1 MVMDGVYSVKRYFL
15 GNFYDAEKQ
24 DMIDIS
30 VGRLKPKKDKLKRP
44 IVNIL
49 FIILL
54 LVPIVLFSF
63 WPFHSLCLMQLN
75 FIWENLLNHFY
86 TLQELVD
93 SL

>member
-54 LVPIVLFSF
+54 LVPIVLFSS
-63 WPFHSLCLMQLN
+63 WPFHSLCLMQSN
-75 FIWENLLNHFY
+75 FIWEKLLNNFY
-86 TLQELVD
+86 TPQELVD
-93 SL
+93 RL